1 MANSTATPTQGRRNV
16 VWSIPV
22 GLQLS
27 LIYALLVASTLALL
41 GWALYA
47 QLEGFLVQNTA
58 ERLDRITQP
67 LLVRSFPG
75 RPGDPG
81 GGQFG
86 TVPTANNA
94 AETLVREVGRS
105 GIVAVLDENGQ
116 VLDASTNIADAG
128 LMQIPALPT
137 GWAEQVADGSPYQ
150 WIDTTSGDERQL
162 VVLTPL
168 AVTGRD
174 GTVVARLYLQQVTS
188 LGAADAVLNQLRI
201 YIVLGII
208 VGTAIGMLAGLAL
221 TRVILRP
228 LDRMVGAAEAIA
240 AGDLDRRLHLPPGS
254 NEVARL
260 GSAFDHMVDRLGASL
275 TAQRRFVADAS
286 HELRTPLT
294 SLEGMSEMLLMGADQ
309 GDPNV
314 VQRAARS
321 MHAELRRLG
330 RLVGDLL
337 TLSRLDNTTP
347 VRFTQLDAGR
357 LAVEVAEQMRPLA
370 EAKEIHLATICP
382 GPAMVN
388 GEPDR
393 LKQVM
398 LNLVDNA
405 IRHTPAGGEITVS
418 AMDDPKRGE
427 VRIQVRDTGPGID
440 PKDLPHIFDRFYRGD
455 ASRARTTGNTGLG
468 LAIARAI
475 VEAHSGSITAESV
488 PGEGATFR
496 VALPGVGRPIRRE
509 APIAPL
515 PQAPIEE
522 HPADGPAEEAEAAQ
536 AYEPRRE
543 PEPEHEAEPEPV
555 TFRRV
560 V

>member
-1 MANSTATPTQGRRNV
+1 M
-16 VWSIPV
+16 WSVPV

-27 LIYALLVASTLALL
+27 LIYALLVATTLALL
-41 GWALYA
+41 GWALYG
-47 QLEGFLVQNTA
+47 QLEGFLVRNTA
-58 ERLDRITQP
+58 ERLDRFTRPQ
-67 LLVRSFPG
+67 LVRTFPPRPGDG
-75 RPGDPG
+75 RPGM
-81 GGQFG
+81 GQ
-86 TVPTANNA
+86 VSTAEQA
-94 AETLVREVGRS
+94 AANLVDELGRNS
-105 GIVAVLDENGQ
+105 AVAVLDRNGQ
-116 VLDASTNIADAG
+116 VLDASPNIDDAG
-128 LMQIPALPT
+128 LTKLPDLPA
-137 GWAEQVADGSPYQ
+137 GWAEAVADGSSYQ
-150 WIDTTSGDERQL
+150 WIDSQAGDERQL

-168 AVTGRD
+168 TVWSRN
-174 GTVVARLYLQQVTS
+174 GTVLAQLYLQQVAS

-201 YIVLGII
+201 YILLGIV
-208 VGTAIGMLAGLAL
+208 VGTAVGMVAGLAL

-228 LDRMVGAAEAIA
+228 LDRMVRAAEDIA
-240 AGDLDRRLHLPPGS
+240 AGDLERRLRLPPGS

-294 SLEGMSEMLLMGADQ
+294 SLEGLSEMLLMGADQ
-309 GDPNV
+309 GDTHV

-330 RLVGDLL
+330 RLVADLL

-357 LAVEVAEQMRPLA
+357 LAAEVAEQMRPLA
-370 EAKEIHLATICP
+370 EAKEVRLVTICP
-382 GPAMVN
+382 GPAPVN

-405 IRHTPAGGEITVS
+405 IRHTPPGGEISVS
-418 AMDDPKRGE
+418 ALADPARGE
-427 VRIQVRDTGPGID
+427 VRIEVRDTGPGID

-475 VEAHSGSITAESV
+475 VEAHSGTISAESA
-488 PGEGATFR
+488 PGQGATFR
-496 VALPGVGRPIRRE
+496 VVLPAAGKPPRHE
-509 APIAPL
+509 AAPA
-515 PQAPIEE
+515 PQPQ
-522 HPADGPAEEAEAAQ
+522 PQSQPAEQPA
-536 AYEPRRE
+536 
-543 PEPEHEAEPEPV
+543 PEPEVVAS
-555 TFRRV
+555 RRV

>member
-1 MANSTATPTQGRRNV
+1 V
-16 VWSIPV
+16 PV

-27 LIYALLVASTLALL
+27 LIYALLFATTLALL
-41 GWALYA
+41 GWALYG

-58 ERLDRITQP
+58 ERLARITRP
-67 LLVRSFPG
+67 MIVRGFPPG
-75 RPGDPG
+75 RPGESQGEMSTTEQAARQIVGELG
-81 GGQFG
+81 GTSF
-86 TVPTANNA
+86 
-94 AETLVREVGRS
+94 
-105 GIVAVLDENGQ
+105 VAVLDENGQ
-116 VLDASTNIADAG
+116 MLNATSDIADYG
-128 LMQIPALPT
+128 LAQIPALPAN
-137 GWAEQVADGSPYQ
+137 WAEQVAGGTAYQ
-150 WIDTTSGDERQL
+150 WIDTTSGEERQL

-174 GTVVARLYLQQVTS
+174 GDVIARLYLQQVTS
-188 LGAADAVLNQLRI
+188 LGEADAVLNQLRF
-201 YIVLGII
+201 YILLGII
-208 VGTAIGMLAGLAL
+208 VGTAIGVVAGLAL

-228 LDRMVGAAEAIA
+228 LDRMVRAAEAIA
-240 AGDLDRRLHLPPGS
+240 AGDLDRRLHLPPGR

-321 MHAELRRLG
+321 MHGELRRLG
-330 RLVGDLL
+330 RLVADLL

-347 VRFTQLDAGR
+347 VRLTQLDAGK

-382 GPAMVN
+382 GPALVN

-405 IRHTPAGGEITVS
+405 IRHTPQGGQITVS
-418 AMDDPKRGE
+418 AVDDPTRGE
-427 VRIQVRDTGPGID
+427 VRMEVRDTGPGID

-455 ASRARTTGNTGLG
+455 ASRARATGNTGLG

-475 VEAHSGSITAESV
+475 LQAHSGTITAESV
-488 PGEGATFR
+488 PGEGAIFR
-496 VALPGVGRPIRRE
+496 VVLPGTGKHGRRE
-509 APIAPL
+509 GPHAPE
-515 PQAPIEE
+515 PQPQTQSQAHEQ
-522 HPADGPAEEAEAAQ
+522 PAEE
-536 AYEPRRE
+536 
-543 PEPEHEAEPEPV
+543 PEREPV
-555 TFRRV
+555 TPGA
-560 V
+560 